1 MSARL
6 TRRAALGGLAALA
19 GAPALGQG
27 FAGLGQAAEGFAEVR
42 RDRPLRFP
50 ADHGPHPD
58 FRIEWWY
65 VTANLRGDDGADY
78 GVQWTLFRQALAPGD
93 RGEGWET
100 AQLWMGHAA
109 ATAATVHRAEERFAR
124 GGVGQAG
131 VVQAEVG
138 QAGVGQAGA
147 TGDPFEA
154 WIDDWT
160 LSGDADLRAVRLRA
174 AGRGFAYDLDLRA
187 AGPLVLHGDNGFSL
201 KSERGQASHYYS
213 QPHYG
218 AQGSLT
224 LDGRAVAVSGA
235 GWLDREWSSQPLDPD
250 QTGWDWFSLRLDSGE
265 KVMLYR
271 FRQSAGADAFAGTWI
286 DAGGRARPLA
296 KGDVTMAPT
305 GFATV
310 AGRETPVRWRL
321 GVASRGF
328 AVETAPL
335 NPSSWNALTVAY
347 WEGPVTAEG
356 THRATGYLEMTG
368 Y

>member
-1 MSARL
+1 MNARL
-6 TRRAALGGLAALA
+6 SRRATLGGLAALA
-19 GAPALGQG
+19 AAPALGQG
-27 FAGLGQAAEGFAEVR
+27 FAGLGQAAQGFAEVR

-65 VTANLRGDDGADY
+65 VTANLRGDDGAAY
-78 GVQWTLFRQALAPGD
+78 GVQWTLFRQALAPDD
-93 RGEGWET
+93 RGAGWDS

-109 ATAATVHRAEERFAR
+109 ATSAAVHRAEERFAR

-131 VVQAEVG
+131 V
-138 QAGVGQAGA
+138 
-147 TGDPFEA
+147 TGDPFAA
-154 WIDDWT
+154 WIDDWALT
-160 LSGDADLRAVRLRA
+160 GDRDLKAARLRA
-174 AGRGFAYDLDLRA
+174 AGRGFAYDLALSAD
-187 AGPLVLHGDNGFSL
+187 GPLVLHGDNGFSL

-218 AQGSLT
+218 AQGTLT
-224 LDGRAVAVSGA
+224 LDGRAIAVTGE
-235 GWLDREWSSQPLDPD
+235 GWMDREWSTQPLDPD

-286 DAGGRARPLA
+286 DAAGRAQPLA
-296 KGDVTMAPT
+296 QGDVTMAPL
-305 GFATV
+305 GFAAV

-321 GVASRGF
+321 EVASRGF

-335 NPSSWNALTVAY
+335 NPQSWNPLTVAY
-347 WEGPVTAEG
+347 WEGPVTGEG